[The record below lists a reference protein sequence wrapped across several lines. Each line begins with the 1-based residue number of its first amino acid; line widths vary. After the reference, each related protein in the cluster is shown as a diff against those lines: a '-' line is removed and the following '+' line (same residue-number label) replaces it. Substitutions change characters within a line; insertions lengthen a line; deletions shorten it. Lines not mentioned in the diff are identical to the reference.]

1 MARRLKEM
9 IVRDLEDFL
18 GGVRNAVMV
27 DISTLN
33 AEDNLDYRNLLR
45 KEGVTVNVVKN
56 SLARRV
62 LAGQGYDFPEESLS
76 GPTAILTSEGDAITT
91 SKLVADWRKSKKK
104 KVPLKGGLLEG
115 EVLGPED
122 AEKLIDMPSVQETQQ
137 MLVSVIAAPLS
148 ELVGITNNILSG
160 VPAVVQS
167 IADMPQVT
175 REAIRDALDALDRG
189 EPVLQ
194 VFGGE
199 T

>member
-91 SKLVADWRKSKKK
+91 SKLVADWRKSKKM

-167 IADMPQVT
+167 IADKKKEEGV
-175 REAIRDALDALDRG
+175 
-189 EPVLQ
+189 
-194 VFGGE
+194 
-199 T
+199 